1 MIKTVDNITG
11 SAIAIGNFDGF
22 HLGHQKICDTLK
34 RIADQQRLVSRI
46 ITFSPNPKIYFNRE
60 PFLITTDAQKKRILD
75 DQGVDCVHVIDFASV
90 VDMTDERFLK
100 EVLIDE
106 YHMKH
111 IVMGEN
117 FRFGKRREGDIAFLK
132 ESAGRWG
139 FQFTVVS
146 PVMLGDV
153 RISSSLIRQ
162 QLGESKIELSNRML
176 GRSFFLEGVVVEGD
190 HVGRQL
196 GFPTINLDSVNT
208 ILPEGVFKTRAEIS
222 GQYFDAITYIG
233 YRPTFKGK
241 EKKVETHLFDFE
253 RDIYGEFVRLYFEKQ
268 VRGEMKFDST
278 EGLVTQIKKDI
289 AKLKVDKV
297 AIF

>member
-1 MIKTVDNITG
+1 MIKTVETKNG

-22 HLGHQKICDTLK
+22 HLGHQKIGDTLK
-34 RIADQQRLVSRI
+34 RLAGEQGLVSNI

-60 PFLITTDAQKKRILD
+60 PYLITTDAQKKRILEN
-75 DQGVDCVHVIDFASV
+75 QGVDRVSVIDFSSV
-90 VDMTDERFLK
+90 VNMTDEQFLK

-117 FRFGKRREGDIAFLK
+117 FRFGKRREGDILFLK
-132 ESAGRWG
+132 EASRRWD

-162 QLGESKIELSNRML
+162 QLAESNIESSNLML
-176 GRSFFLEGVVVEGD
+176 GRPFFLEGVVVAGD

-196 GFPTINLDSVNT
+196 GFPTINLDTTNT
-208 ILPEGVFKTRAEIS
+208 LLPEGVFETKVEFGNQCLNS
-222 GQYFDAITYIG
+222 ITYIG
-233 YRPTFKGK
+233 YRPTFDGK
-241 EKKVETHLFDFE
+241 AKKVESHIFNFDRE
-253 RDIYGEFVRLYFEKQ
+253 IYGEFVKINFLRQ
-268 VRGEMKFDST
+268 IRGEMKFDSK
-278 EGLVTQIKKDI
+278 ESLVYQIKKDI
-289 AKLKVDKV
+289 EKLKS
-297 AIF
+297 